1 MKRITKIVVTG
12 GPCGGKS
19 TALER
24 IKEEFCAKGYTVL
37 IVAETATEL
46 ISGGV
51 APWTCGTNGQ
61 YQVCQMKL
69 QLEKERVFELAAG
82 TMPQENILI
91 VCDRGLM
98 DNHAYMT
105 EEEYF
110 ESLKFIG
117 MTEQEAFGEYAA
129 VFHLVTAAQG
139 AERFY
144 TTANNT
150 ARTET
155 VTEAR
160 ALDEKTVSVWEAHP
174 YHRII
179 DNSTDF
185 NGKMDRLIQEIDRFL
200 GSTDN

>member
-1 MKRITKIVVTG
+1 MKKITKIVVTG

-46 ISGGV
+46 IGGGV

-61 YQVCQMKL
+61 YQMCQMKL

-82 TMPQENILI
+82 TMSQENILI

-110 ESLKFIG
+110 DSLKFIG
-117 MTEQEAFGEYAA
+117 MNEEEAFKEYAA
-129 VFHLVTAAQG
+129 VFHLVTAAKG
-139 AERFY
+139 VEKFY

-155 VTEAR
+155 VEEAR
-160 ALDEKTVSVWEAHP
+160 ALDEKTIKVWETHP

-185 NGKMDRLIQEIDRFL
+185 EGKMYRLTEEIGRFL
-200 GSTDN
+200 ESTES